1 MKRQSATLDAR
12 ALRGV
17 LDTGEFEISLLLR
30 HGSVRKAFASA
41 SASGANEAADYYATL
56 STGPGDGL
64 HLTPDVEMN
73 YWQAVALGQRLFA
86 DVEASG
92 FVDIDLGDD
101 K

>member
-1 MKRQSATLDAR
+1 M
-12 ALRGV
+12 
-17 LDTGEFEISLLLR
+17 
-30 HGSVRKAFASA
+30 
-41 SASGANEAADYYATL
+41 
-56 STGPGDGL
+56 
-64 HLTPDVEMN
+64 TPDVEMN